1 MITRINY
8 IESNFTRLDSY
19 TNKTVP
25 NFRGN
30 VSIAP
35 KPFFKYSERIL
46 NMSAIM
52 KRLIYNHVINRGDQN
67 KLKEFYNKIIT
78 VPIDSYGFM
87 RYFHNYARKFCNNRE
102 VEINLE
108 GNRLL
113 DIAKSDEA
121 CIFIMSHENGKKDPA
136 MLGIIGT
143 LLSGAYINLG
153 KAASCPRAKIIVNED
168 ILTCMNKMQ
177 RAIYKKFGAV
187 GINANL
193 FDAGKGKNK
202 DKMHKII
209 SEFADNKSHV
219 FIFPEGKMGMFKAL
233 DLKYKFQPGI
243 AGIIRSALKQKEN
256 VKVIPVGFAYNNK
269 SKNFLGSI
277 YIGKPV
283 CFKQEGDFISVNNAN
298 IDLLTATANY
308 KQYFGLNEENQSS
321 VKVISGNGVPIKG
334 REQNLYIAGI
344 LCENLK
350 ICTNLAK
357 NQVPEKSAGINNV
370 IKI

>member
-1 MITRINY
+1 MITRINN
-8 IESNFTRLDSY
+8 IKFNISNQQNFTKQTRLPF
-19 TNKTVP
+19 K
-25 NFRGN
+25 GN

-35 KPFFKYSERIL
+35 KPFFKYSEQIL
-46 NMSAIM
+46 NFSAII
-52 KRLIYNHVINRGDQN
+52 KRLVYNRLFSSRNQNIY
-67 KLKEFYNKIIT
+67 KEFYDKITKI
-78 VPIDSYGFM
+78 PNASYEFM
-87 RYFHNYARKFCNNRE
+87 KYFNSYARKFCNNRE

-108 GNRLL
+108 SNRLL
-113 DIAKSDEA
+113 DIAKSNEA
-121 CIFIMSHENGKKDPA
+121 YIFIMSHENGKKDPA

-153 KAASCPRAKIIVNED
+153 KAAACPRAKIIVNED
-168 ILTCMNKMQ
+168 ILSCMNKIQ
-177 RAIYKKFGAV
+177 RAIYEKFGAV

-202 DKMHKII
+202 DKMHKLIT
-209 SEFADNKSHV
+209 EFIENKSHV
-219 FIFPEGKMGMFKAL
+219 FIFPEGKMGMFKLL

-243 AGIIRSALKQKEN
+243 AGIVRSALKQKES
-256 VKVIPVGFAYNNK
+256 VKVVPIGFAYNDK

-283 CFKQEGDFISVNNAN
+283 CFKQDGDFIRVNNAN
-298 IDLLTATANY
+298 IDLISATPSY
-308 KQYFGLNEENQSS
+308 KKYFSLNEENLHST
-321 VKVISGNGVPIKG
+321 KIISDDGIPLKG
-334 REQNLYIAGI
+334 REQNPYIAGI

-357 NQVPEKSAGINNV
+357 KQVPEKSAGINNI